1 MMILVKLV
9 NVAKIF
15 NLLTIK
21 ENFEFY
27 ISNNCYAL
35 VTDVR
40 VPADSGKI
48 DECTSKLV
56 PKVY

>member
-1 MMILVKLV
+1 MMISEKLV
-9 NVAKIF
+9 SVAKIF

-40 VPADSGKI
+40 VPADSRKI
-48 DECTSKLV
+48 DESTSKLV
-56 PKVY
+56 SKVY